1 MVVEAPMKTT
11 LSILALLL
19 ASFVVAAAQVPKP
32 NRDGKVEQ
40 ELRNLVRAWDDAYV
54 KADTATLDRL
64 LAPEFA
70 FVGGPTKAQYLD
82 SFKARTFMPE
92 SAVSTEIQVQVY
104 GDSAVLTGLDT
115 IKGKNKDQTV
125 VTRWLYMD
133 VWIKRSA
140 KWQCVKTY
148 SMPAPNR

>member
-1 MVVEAPMKTT
+1 MKTT
-11 LSILALLL
+11 LFILALLL
-19 ASFVVAAAQVPKP
+19 ASFVVGSAQDPKLD
-32 NRDGKVEQ
+32 RDGKVEQ
-40 ELRNLVRAWDDAYV
+40 ELRSLVRAWDDAYV

-82 SFKARTFMPE
+82 SFKTRTFIAE

-115 IKGKNKDQTV
+115 IKGRNKDQIV
-125 VTRWLYMD
+125 VTKWLYMD
-133 VWIKRSA
+133 VWIKRDGR
-140 KWQCVKTY
+140 WQCVKTY
-148 SMPAPNR
+148 SMPAPNREP

>member
-1 MVVEAPMKTT
+1 MKTT

-19 ASFVVAAAQVPKP
+19 ASFVVGSAQVPKFD
-32 NRDGKVEQ
+32 RDGKVEH

-54 KADTATLDRL
+54 KADTATLDGL

-70 FVGGPTKAQYLD
+70 FVGGPKKAEYLD
-82 SFKARTFMPE
+82 SFKSRSFIAE

-104 GDSAVLTGLDT
+104 GDTAVLTGLDT

-133 VWIKRSA
+133 VWIKRDGR
-140 KWQCVKTY
+140 WQCVKTY

>member
-1 MVVEAPMKTT
+1 MKRT

-19 ASFVVAAAQVPKP
+19 ASFVVTSAQVPKLD
-32 NRDGKVEQ
+32 RERKVEQ

-54 KADTATLDRL
+54 KADTATLDSL

-70 FVGGPTKAQYLD
+70 FVGGPAKAQYVD
-82 SFKARTFMPE
+82 SFKTRTFMAE

-104 GDSAVLTGLDT
+104 GDTAVLTGLDT
-115 IKGKNKDQTV
+115 IKGKNKDQIV
-125 VTRWLYMD
+125 VTKWLYLD
-133 VWIKRSA
+133 VWIKRGG
-140 KWQCVKTY
+140 KWQCLKTY

>member
-1 MVVEAPMKTT
+1 MKRT
-11 LSILALLL
+11 LSLLVL
-19 ASFVVAAAQVPKP
+19 LVASFVVVLAQVPKLD
-32 NRDGKVEQ
+32 RDSKVEQ
-40 ELRNLVRAWDDAYV
+40 ELRDLVRAWDDAYV

-70 FVGGPTKAQYLD
+70 FVGGPAKAQYLD
-82 SFKARTFMPE
+82 SFKTRTFIAE

-104 GDSAVLTGLDT
+104 DDAAVLTGLDT
-115 IKGKNKDQTV
+115 IKGKNKDQAV
-125 VTRWLYMD
+125 ISKWLYLD
-133 VWIKRSA
+133 VWIKRSG